1 MAGEGGIKQN
11 GHNMVVADT
20 AYFNSYADITVH
32 ELMLKDKPRTEA
44 YKDFIEKN
52 ADFFKDKV
60 VVDVGAGTGILSL
73 ICAKAGAKQVI
84 RRVHSP
90 CSFPRPQFWV
100 VSSGFCLCRNSFLM
114 RDQLMRC
121 LKRCKQRDDLNC
133 DYDILPDHKNV
144 HPNRTLRCAFLRRNP
159 CLI

>member
-84 RRVHSP
+84 
-90 CSFPRPQFWV
+90 
-100 VSSGFCLCRNSFLM
+100 
-114 RDQLMRC
+114 
-121 LKRCKQRDDLNC
+121 K
-133 DYDILPDHKNV
+133 Y
-144 HPNRTLRCAFLRRNP
+144 
-159 CLI
+159 